1 MAEDI
6 SPEALERLRQ
16 TVTAREQSKRLLE
29 ESLET
34 EKDILEQQK
43 IQLDIEKEQLEIL
56 KLQERL
62 GEDVA
67 KNLSDQIEK
76 LKKLTSAFEA
86 TGLAAKAG
94 RDFIV
99 DIGNK
104 LGIAT
109 KESGGIIRNM
119 VNLGRQGGSVK
130 AVFQGMADQLGKT
143 FGATNLIASSME
155 KIVESTVVFAG
166 LIDQTRANFTA
177 QTGIVGDLRTQF
189 VGLTQQ
195 NLALGFTLE
204 RTANA
209 QMALTEGFAGF
220 VTLGPAAQNELTS
233 QSVLMERLGVDTTTT
248 AETIN
253 QLAMSFGMSRQEAMA
268 TQREIVGL
276 GTALGM
282 SASTISR
289 EFTAALP
296 RLALYGDRATEVFK
310 GMAIAARETGVSIS
324 ELNQIFGSAMDTFE
338 GTSRI
343 AGRLNQVLGTDLVS
357 GTELLMAREE
367 ERVNILRERLQLAGM
382 DFKNMDRFQRIAVA
396 NAAGINDMTVAARL
410 FGSAQ
415 NDIAMQLGNVGLTSQ
430 QLEERAGKAM
440 SVMEKFKQIFFTIAI
455 AAEPLADFMAKMVDS
470 MLGIIDAFPGGG
482 AGLLAA
488 TTAVGAGSIAL
499 LTTLAAPLLAAAVPA
514 AAAAGAAGAA
524 GFGAAGGT
532 AAALGGGALIA
543 AGGTALAAGAAGAMG
558 GGTRQPIVVKVVLN
572 EREMGQA
579 VAEIVDGRVLS
590 DNPRQA

>member
-1 MAEDI
+1 MAEDK
-6 SPEALERLRQ
+6 EALERLRQ

-34 EKDILEQQK
+34 EKDILEQQR
-43 IQLDIEKEQLEIL
+43 IQLEIEKEQLEIL

-62 GEDVA
+62 GKDVA
-67 KNLSDQIEK
+67 EDIGKQIEQ

-209 QMALTEGFAGF
+209 QMDLTESFAGF
-220 VTLGPAAQNELTS
+220 VTLGLDTQNALTS
-233 QSVLMERLGVDTTTT
+233 QSVLMGRLGVDTATT

-253 QLAMSFGMSRQEAMA
+253 QLTMSFGMSTQEAME

-282 SASTISR
+282 SAQTISR

-296 RLALYGDRATEVFK
+296 RLALYGDRATEVFE
-310 GMAIAARETGVSIS
+310 GMVIAARETGVSVS

-357 GTELLMAREE
+357 GTELLMASEE
-367 ERVNILRERLQLAGM
+367 ERVSILRERLQLAGM
-382 DFKNMDRFQRIAVA
+382 DFANMGRFQRIAVA
-396 NAAGINDMTVAARL
+396 NAAGITDMTVAARL

-415 NDIAMQLGNVGLTSQ
+415 NDIAMQLGDVGLTSTE
-430 QLEERAGKAM
+430 LEERASKAM
-440 SVMEKFKQIFFTIAI
+440 SVMEKFKQIFFSIAI
-455 AAEPLADFMAKMVDS
+455 AAEPLADFMARIVDS
-470 MLGIIDAFPGGG
+470 VLDMTRTFPGGG
-482 AGLLAA
+482 AGMLAA
-488 TTAVGAGSIAL
+488 ATGIATVVGGVGIA
-499 LTTLAAPLLAAAVPA
+499 AIAPLLAAAVPA

-524 GFGAAGGT
+524 GLGAAGGT
-532 AAALGGGALIA
+532 AAALGGGALVA

-558 GGTRQPIVVKVVLN
+558 GGTRQPIVVKVMLN
-572 EREMGQA
+572 DREMGEA
-579 VAEIVDGRVLS
+579 MAEIVDQRVLDS
-590 DNPRQA
+590 SPRS